1 MLARLARRITLG
13 DVYRAVEPS
22 QLFGATRNDP
32 NPLCPVGRC
41 VQAVVRGHMKRF
53 GAALEGE
60 MDKVTVADVLAGVKS
75 PARR

>member
-1 MLARLARRITLG
+1 
-13 DVYRAVEPS
+13 VYRSVEPGE
-22 QLFGATRNDP
+22 LFGESRNDP

-41 VQAVVRGHMKRF
+41 VQGVLRGHVERF

-75 PARR
+75 PTRR